1 MGINGKFENFT
12 KMDFE
17 KIGKE
22 TGVKNRQA
30 ILEQICDVVS
40 RWPEYAQSAGVEKS
54 LYKKI
59 GDIHETHINV

>member
-1 MGINGKFENFT
+1 
-12 KMDFE
+12 MDFE

-22 TGVKNRQA
+22 TGIKNWHA

-40 RWPEYAQSAGVEKS
+40 CWPEYAQSAGVEKS

-59 GDIHETHINV
+59 GDVQENVYQYLNNQ

>member
-1 MGINGKFENFT
+1 
-12 KMDFE
+12 MDFE

-22 TGVKNRQA
+22 TGIKNWHA

-40 RWPEYAQSAGVEKS
+40 CWPEYAQSAGVEKS

-59 GDIHETHINV
+59 GDVQETHINV